1 MSSDLPTHVP
11 GDKLK
16 KAILEFSELTQKD
29 PDRKRS
35 AIINEMAIKF
45 DLTPQE
51 AAFLQKHFSNNG
63 N

>member
-1 MSSDLPTHVP
+1 MSSDLPTHIP

-16 KAILEFSELTQKD
+16 KAILEFSELTQKN
-29 PDRKRS
+29 PDKKRS

-51 AAFLQKHFSNNG
+51 SAFLQKHFSNDG

>member
-1 MSSDLPTHVP
+1 MSSDLPTHIP

-35 AIINEMAIKF
+35 AIINQMAIKF

-51 AAFLQKHFSNNG
+51 GAFLQKHFSNDSD
-63 N
+63 